1 VKLISVSGGD
11 LYVKGNQQDLERYP
25 EVDLALA
32 ADAEATLPS
41 LIEAVKRQLTDD
53 RRRVFHQRGS
63 ALAVERQRLLDQARQ
78 AAAVGWDAK
87 PISTARL
94 CAELWAQID
103 GADWS
108 LVSDASFVSNWP
120 QRLWNFDKH
129 YRFIGASGGYGVG
142 YGAPASTGAALANR
156 QHGRLSVAI
165 QNDGDLMY
173 ASGILWTAAHHRIP
187 LLSVMHNNRA
197 YHQETMHV
205 VRMAS
210 RHQRGAD
217 RAGIGTT
224 LQDPNID
231 YAKLAQSMG
240 VYAEGPVTDPAHL
253 GPAIRRALD
262 VVRRG
267 EPALVDVVTQP
278 R

>member
-1 VKLISVSGGD
+1 V
-11 LYVKGNQQDLERYP
+11 
-25 EVDLALA
+25 LA
-32 ADAEATLPS
+32 A
-41 LIEAVKRQLTDD
+41 
-53 RRRVFHQRGS
+53 
-63 ALAVERQRLLDQARQ
+63 ERQRLLDQARQ

-210 RHQRGAD
+210 RHQRGPD

-231 YAKLAQSMG
+231 YSKLAQSMG
-240 VYAEGPVTDPAHL
+240 VYAEGPVTDPANL